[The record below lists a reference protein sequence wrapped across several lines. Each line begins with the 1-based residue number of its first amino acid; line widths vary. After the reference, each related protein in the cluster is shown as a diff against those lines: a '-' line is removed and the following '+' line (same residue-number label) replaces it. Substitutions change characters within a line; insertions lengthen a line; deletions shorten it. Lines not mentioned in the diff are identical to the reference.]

1 MARTNHTQ
9 RLART
14 EETLTILFCLIDDAY
29 SVFHSSWASRR

>member
-14 EETLTILFCLIDDAY
+14 EEVLIILFCLIDDAY
-29 SVFHSSWASRR
+29 SVFDGSWACGR